1 MSAWRLIALGALL
14 SFGTGCAALNY
25 PMEGS
30 EAAAPATSAPPEEE
44 AGPEAPVLIGLGL
57 ELGESERSL
66 AELGE
71 GGEGGEGGEQEWYE
85 LTRQAREDRQLGKF
99 DRARERL
106 DQAALQ
112 LAGRPAGNAQRRTV
126 HGMRARLALD
136 FAALRRT
143 DDSAALAD
151 ALFEEVEAEPAIGGP
166 ATIELALYFARV
178 RAAAAEE
185 AGLHESQLP
194 LLRIALLASED
205 GSPSATRL
213 DLAFRVSQEAMKEGD
228 LQLARRAIDRSLLDA
243 RTIYPGDLPQ
253 LASIS
258 VFRAR
263 IAQAEGDLATAEAS
277 AITANRLFDEGGA
290 NSDSLAVGEA
300 TLAVIVAERGDEDR
314 ARAIMAAADA
324 RLQSEAGLSDHAART
339 VLGESARME
348 RALGNVEAARAFFV
362 RALDLPGVD
371 FTPDVQLVEELT
383 RELAAL
389 DSTEGESEG
398 ESEGAEV
405 EDD

>member
-14 SFGTGCAALNY
+14 SFGTACAALNY
-25 PMEGS
+25 PTEGI
-30 EAAAPATSAPPEEE
+30 EATAPATSERPEEA

-57 ELGESERSL
+57 EFGESERSL

-71 GGEGGEGGEQEWYE
+71 VGEQEWYE

-112 LAGRPAGNAQRRTV
+112 LAGRPPGNAQRRAV

-143 DDSAALAD
+143 DDSASLAD

-166 ATIELALYFARV
+166 ATIDLALYFANV

-185 AGLHESQLP
+185 AGLQESQLP

-205 GSPSATRL
+205 GSPSPPRL
-213 DLAFRVSQEAMKEGD
+213 NLAYRVSQEAMTEGD
-228 LQLARRAIDRSLLDA
+228 LQLARLAIDRSLLDA

-253 LASIS
+253 LASIN

-263 IAQAEGDLATAEAS
+263 IARAEGDLATAEAS
-277 AITANRLFDEGGA
+277 AIAANRLFDEGGA
-290 NSDSLAVGEA
+290 DSDSRAVGEA
-300 TLAVIVAERGDEDR
+300 TLAAIVAERGDEDR
-314 ARAIMAAADA
+314 ARAILAAADA
-324 RLQSEAGLSDHAART
+324 RLQSEESLNDHAART

-348 RALGNVEAARAFFV
+348 RILGNAEAARAFFV
-362 RALDLPGVD
+362 RALDLPAVD
-371 FTPDVQLVEELT
+371 FAPDVRLVDELT
-383 RELAAL
+383 KELAAL
-389 DSTEGESEG
+389 DSPEGESEG
-398 ESEGAEV
+398 TKG

>member
-25 PMEGS
+25 PIEGS
-30 EAAAPATSAPPEEE
+30 EAAAPATSAPAEEA
-44 AGPEAPVLIGLGL
+44 AGPEAPVLIGL
-57 ELGESERSL
+57 EWGESERSL
-66 AELGE
+66 GE
-71 GGEGGEGGEQEWYE
+71 VGEQEWYE
-85 LTRQAREDRQLGKF
+85 LTRLAREDRQLGEI

-112 LAGRPAGNAQRRTV
+112 LAGRPAGNAQRRAV

-136 FAALRRT
+136 FAALQRT

-166 ATIELALYFARV
+166 ATIDLALHFANV

-185 AGLHESQLP
+185 SGLQESQLP

-205 GSPSATRL
+205 GSPSPQRL
-213 DLAFRVSQEAMKEGD
+213 SLAYRVFQEAMTEGD

-243 RTIYPGDLPQ
+243 RTIYPGDLRQ
-253 LASIS
+253 LASIN

-263 IAQAEGDLATAEAS
+263 IARAEGDLATAEAS
-277 AITANRLFDEGGA
+277 AIAANRLFDEAGA
-290 NSDSLAVGEA
+290 DSDSRAVGEA

-314 ARAIMAAADA
+314 ARAILAAADA
-324 RLQSEAGLSDHAART
+324 RLQSEAGLNDHSART

-348 RALGNVEAARAFFV
+348 RALGNPEAARAFFV
-362 RALDLPGVD
+362 RALDLPVVD
-371 FTPDVQLVEELT
+371 FAPDVQLVEELT

-389 DSTEGESEG
+389 DSPEGESEVEA
-398 ESEGAEV
+398 ESAEV

>member
-14 SFGTGCAALNY
+14 SFGTACAALNY
-25 PMEGS
+25 PTEGS
-30 EAAAPATSAPPEEE
+30 EPAAPATPTPSEEA
-44 AGPEAPVLIGLGL
+44 AGPEAPVLLGLGF
-57 ELGESERSL
+57 GESERSL
-66 AELGE
+66 AEL
-71 GGEGGEGGEQEWYE
+71 GEGGEQEWYE
-85 LTRQAREDRQLGKF
+85 LTRQAREDRQLGEF

-112 LAGRPAGNAQRRTV
+112 LAGRPAGNAQRRAV

-136 FAALRRT
+136 FAALQRT

-151 ALFEEVEAEPAIGGP
+151 ALFEEVEAGPAIGGP
-166 ATIELALYFARV
+166 ATIDLALHFANV

-205 GSPSATRL
+205 GSPSTPRL
-213 DLAFRVSQEAMKEGD
+213 SLAYRVFQEAMTEGD

-243 RTIYPGDLPQ
+243 RTIHPGNLQQ
-253 LASIS
+253 LASIN

-263 IAQAEGDLATAEAS
+263 VARAEGDLATAEAS
-277 AITANRLFDEGGA
+277 AIAANRLFDEAGA
-290 NSDSLAVGEA
+290 DSDSRAVGEA

-314 ARAIMAAADA
+314 ARAILAAADA
-324 RLQSEAGLSDHAART
+324 RLQSEAGLNDHSART

-348 RALGNVEAARAFFV
+348 RALGNPEAARAFFV
-362 RALDLPGVD
+362 RALDLPAID
-371 FTPDVQLVEELT
+371 FAADVQLVEELT

-389 DSTEGESEG
+389 DSPEGEN
-398 ESEGAEV
+398 EGAEV